1 MVRGLRILDP
11 WRDFGSLQER
21 INRMFD
27 DTMRTVYPQG
37 GEELERGTW
46 IPAVDIHE
54 TEDGYVVKADLP
66 GMKKEDIQIDLKNNT
81 LTLKGEKKF
90 EEKVSKDNYVR
101 TRLSNVPSDSLLNP
115 CFYFRPVPFFVKK
128 LLHFLRQCASKNRH
142 GRGRP
147 SSRRPCASARRR
159 GQQSCFRASCGSF
172 CFFEPSLR
180 VISSI
185 QPSWLGVRLSL
196 YPCSPANRRLSGD
209 ALFRLDN
216 PCLADAI

>member
-1 MVRGLRILDP
+1 MARGLRILDP

-27 DTMRTVYPQG
+27 DTIRTLYPQG

-46 IPAVDIHE
+46 IPAVDINE

-101 TRLSNVPSDSLLNP
+101 TERTYGTFVRSFTLPHNVDAE
-115 CFYFRPVPFFVKK
+115 KI
-128 LLHFLRQCASKNRH
+128 
-142 GRGRP
+142 
-147 SSRRPCASARRR
+147 
-159 GQQSCFRASCGSF
+159 RASYKD
-172 CFFEPSLR
+172 
-180 VISSI
+180 
-185 QPSWLGVRLSL
+185 GVLELTLPKKEEAKPKQIKVEVS
-196 YPCSPANRRLSGD
+196 
-209 ALFRLDN
+209 
-216 PCLADAI
+216 